1 MVASVDILRGD
12 GSLDR
17 KSLAELVFSDMS
29 RKQKLDEI
37 MFKAI
42 IAEVDRQVE
51 AAYAMEPVGI
61 MIDAPLLF
69 EAGLDDRCDL
79 IILMVADLD
88 TRVHRVCMRDG
99 ATEQEV
105 ISRINSQMSDE
116 EKKLRSDIII
126 DNSGP
131 ISQLEEALKTFFT
144 KFSKNS

>member
-1 MVASVDILRGD
+1 
-12 GSLDR
+12 
-17 KSLAELVFSDMS
+17 
-29 RKQKLDEI
+29 
-37 MFKAI
+37 
-42 IAEVDRQVE
+42 
-51 AAYAMEPVGI
+51 
-61 MIDAPLLF
+61 
-69 EAGLDDRCDL
+69 
-79 IILMVADLD
+79 
-88 TRVHRVCMRDG
+88 MRDG